1 MNRYWFLVPLVI
13 FITSLLMHQV
23 PLLLVSLLLFLAGLL
38 AQLWGRYCLSRV
50 EYKRRL
56 SSDHAFWGEEVE
68 FDIEIINRKILPLFW
83 LQVDDE
89 IPTEV
94 TFLKGNISASGNIN
108 RSILNNLLPLSWYHK
123 VTRRYPIRC
132 LHRGVFTFGP
142 VKIASGDLFG
152 FSKKFEQIDDRDSL
166 IVYPRVVP
174 LEKLGIPARQP
185 FGDIRIEK
193 HLFQDPVLTSGVRDY
208 TPGDSLKQIHWK
220 STARRGRLQTKVFEP
235 TTTVDMGVFLDVR
248 TVKPPFWGSIPHLL
262 ELVIVTAASVSSYA
276 LGNGYRLGLYINQ
289 NRWTG
294 RETTIKLTPS
304 QHPEQKLRIM
314 ETLAKV
320 HETETMPLAKLVL
333 MEARNLPWGSTIVAI
348 TATVTDNLLSALLQ
362 IKKAGR
368 RVALIVIGGSETRIS
383 RNGLTVYRVS
393 DDVLWSD
400 METLDINSGEGKVRR
415 NPSVN

>member
-1 MNRYWFLVPLVI
+1 MNRYWFLVPLAILIV
-13 FITSLLMHQV
+13 SLLIHQV
-23 PLLLVSLLLFLAGLL
+23 PLLLVSLLLFLAGLV

-56 SSDHAFWGEEVE
+56 SSDRVFWGEEVE
-68 FDIEIINRKILPLFW
+68 LDVEISNRKILPLFW
-83 LQVDDE
+83 LQIDDE

-123 VTRRYPIRC
+123 VTRRYPIKC
-132 LHRGVFTFGP
+132 LNRGIFTFGP
-142 VKIASGDLFG
+142 VRIASGDLFG
-152 FSKKFEQIDDRDSL
+152 LSKKLQKIDDTDSL

-185 FGDIRIEK
+185 FGDIRVEK

-235 TTTVDMGVFLDVR
+235 TTTVDMGIFLDVR
-248 TVKPPFWGSIPHLL
+248 TVKPPFWGSIPRLL

-276 LGNGYRLGLYINQ
+276 LDNGYRVGLYINQ

-320 HETETMPLAKLVL
+320 HQSDTMPLAKLVL
-333 MEARNLPWGSTIVAI
+333 RESRNLPWGSTIVAI
-348 TATVTDNLLSALLQ
+348 TAIVTDNLLAALLQ
-362 IKKAGR
+362 IKKTGR
-368 RVALIVIGGSETRIS
+368 RVALIIVGDSEIKIS
-383 RNGLTVYRVS
+383 RDGLTVYRVS
-393 DDVLWSD
+393 NDVLWSD
-400 METLDINSGEGKVRR
+400 METLDISVTGSEMKRTT
-415 NPSVN
+415 SVN